1 MLRTAAAF
9 LILIAT
15 ALPVRAI
22 DGLKNL
28 LIGHWTYGGAGC
40 DSGLPI
46 AFTGNGKAVDQTMEA
61 TWTVRGNEIHFKGRS
76 FSDDLPRDPKDK
88 GEPFETIWKV
98 MKIGPKTMTVRLA
111 GGNTTTFTRC

>member
-1 MLRTAAAF
+1 MFRTAAAL
-9 LILIAT
+9 LILMAAASP
-15 ALPVRAI
+15 ALAI

-40 DSGLPI
+40 DSGMPI
-46 AFTGNGKAVDQTMEA
+46 AFTGDGKAVDQTMEA
-61 TWTVRGNEIHFKGRS
+61 TWTVQGNEIHFKGRS

-98 MKIGPKTMTVRLA
+98 MTIGPKQMTVRTA
-111 GGNTTTFTRC
+111 GGETTEFTRC